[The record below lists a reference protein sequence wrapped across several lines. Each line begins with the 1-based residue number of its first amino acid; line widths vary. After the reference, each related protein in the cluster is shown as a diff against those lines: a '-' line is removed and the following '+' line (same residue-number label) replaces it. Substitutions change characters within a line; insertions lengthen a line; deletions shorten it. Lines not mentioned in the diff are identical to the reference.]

1 MLDEIALVV
10 IELVVPVGN
19 VLLQV
24 DLLCR
29 PETRLL
35 LFIPLPYIV
44 VLNGEEYEAIL
55 ILFQYGLLLLHLSVL
70 QGRKGLL
77 LAFKKGLNRLFFS
90 FLVMI

>member
-1 MLDEIALVV
+1 
-10 IELVVPVGN
+10 
-19 VLLQV
+19 
-24 DLLCR
+24 
-29 PETRLL
+29 
-35 LFIPLPYIV
+35 V

-90 FLVMI
+90 FLVMV